1 MIMRYIV
8 SDTMKCKFVILVT
21 ILLTAPV
28 AGLAQAK
35 YEREFRIRKTQFP
48 PAGLEVAAPFLEGTR
63 RVHYYQETD
72 SNRVS
77 YEIKF
82 KKGRLRYSVEF
93 SAEGELEDIEL
104 GIKPVDIPANTWEAI
119 EAHLT
124 DTLGKHRT
132 VKIQQQ
138 YPRAAFA
145 SDSETFRMAFQNM
158 LLPEIRYE
166 IMVQAR
172 GDKGFREYEVL
183 YDHQGLFL
191 SMRESLP
198 PNYDHV
204 LY

>member
-1 MIMRYIV
+1 
-8 SDTMKCKFVILVT
+8 MKYKHA
-21 ILLTAPV
+21 LLLFLLLASP
-28 AGLAQAK
+28 ALGLAQAK
-35 YEREFRIRKTQFP
+35 YEREFRIRKAQFP
-48 PAGLEVAAPFLEGTR
+48 PAGLQVAEPFLEGAK

-82 KKGRLRYSVEF
+82 KKKRLRYSVEF
-93 SAEGELEDIEL
+93 SAAGELEDIEV
-104 GIKPVDIPANTWEAI
+104 GISPVDVPASAWEAI
-119 EAHLT
+119 EMHLAGT
-124 DTLGKHRT
+124 FGKYRT

-138 YPRAAFA
+138 YPRSSFA
-145 SDSETFRMAFQNM
+145 SDAETFRMAFQNM

-172 GDKGFREYEVL
+172 GDKGFKEYEVL
-183 YDHQGLFL
+183 YDHQGVIL
-191 SMRESLP
+191 SIRESLP